1 MGVRQK
7 PGLSVGFLR
16 FNARPNDTHSDIN
29 AVNRVE
35 SGGHPI
41 LLVGFGQPFPG
52 CGRGFYQQTI
62 NRHQFDRYTMTPFDR
77 ALGVVLGHEGGDS
90 DHAADP
96 GGFTRFGISQVAHPT
111 VDVRNLTRE
120 GAAEIYKQ
128 EYWGRLHC
136 AELPAP
142 VALMLFDSGVN
153 QGCKP
158 AVRFL
163 QKATGAVVDGDMGP
177 RTIAA
182 VYKHPVSRIIRKF
195 SEERIAHYLALGS
208 FRTFGRGWLNRALDV
223 AITATEWDC
232 EDE

>member
-1 MGVRQK
+1 MD
-7 PGLSVGFLR
+7 
-16 FNARPNDTHSDIN
+16 A
-29 AVNRVE
+29 
-35 SGGHPI
+35 
-41 LLVGFGQPFPG
+41 
-52 CGRGFYQQTI
+52 
-62 NRHQFDRYTMTPFDR
+62 FDR
-77 ALGVVLGHEGGDS
+77 ALGVVLAYEGD
-90 DHAADP
+90 DTDDPRDP
-96 GGFTRFGISQVAHPT
+96 GGLTRWGIAAASHPT
-111 VDVRNLTRE
+111 VNMLTLTRE

-208 FRTFGRGWLNRALDV
+208 FRTFGRGWIARAIDV
-223 AITATEWDC
+223 AMTAAEWEM
-232 EDE
+232 EDAE

>member
-1 MGVRQK
+1 MG
-7 PGLSVGFLR
+7 SF
-16 FNARPNDTHSDIN
+16 
-29 AVNRVE
+29 E
-35 SGGHPI
+35 
-41 LLVGFGQPFPG
+41 
-52 CGRGFYQQTI
+52 
-62 NRHQFDRYTMTPFDR
+62 R
-77 ALGVVLGHEGGDS
+77 ALSIVLEHEGGDKFT
-90 DHAADP
+90 DDP
-96 GGFTRFGISQVAHPT
+96 LDGGGATRFGISQVAHPT
-111 VDVRNLTRE
+111 VNMLTLTRE

-223 AITATEWDC
+223 AITAAEWATEG
-232 EDE
+232 